1 MDNNNMNN
9 KSVNCVTI
17 GIRDIFLR
25 NDKVAEEV
33 SVWCINARKRIS
45 ESFPDFIVG
54 CPNSTTERLE
64 DAGRTLILPISAC
77 CPKTYAVFNETAGI
91 TFMLAEEY

>member
-1 MDNNNMNN
+1 MNN

-33 SVWCINARKRIS
+33 SKWCINARKRIS

-54 CPNSTTERLE
+54 CPKSITERLE
-64 DAGRTLILPISAC
+64 DQGRTLILPISPE
-77 CPKTYAVFNETAGI
+77 CPKCYAVFNETGGI